1 MQGGRVR
8 GGAAAG
14 GYARRLS
21 LSLSLSNVPRGSLV
35 AQSTA
40 ARERTLEE
48 VEGVALR
55 RWLREDLCGV
65 KGSVLLIGSF

>member
-1 MQGGRVR
+1 MGGRRR
-8 GGAAAG
+8 GDTRAVC
-14 GYARRLS
+14 